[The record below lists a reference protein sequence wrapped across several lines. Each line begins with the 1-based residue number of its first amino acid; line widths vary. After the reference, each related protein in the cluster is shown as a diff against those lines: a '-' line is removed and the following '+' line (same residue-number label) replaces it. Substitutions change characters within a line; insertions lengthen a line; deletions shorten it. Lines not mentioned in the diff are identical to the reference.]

1 MSVTKLTVFQHA
13 HDDVWDD
20 GVPETRVASPEA
32 ISSPSSLAAPVH
44 VGLQLALPDAVGID
58 IPAIFATLPSLD
70 VVSMPRRR
78 KCLVVLTYCY
88 VVYT

>member
-1 MSVTKLTVFQHA
+1 MTKLTAFQHA

-20 GVPETRVASPEA
+20 DVPETRVASPEA
-32 ISSPSSLAAPVH
+32 ISAPLKLPAPVH

-58 IPAIFATLPSLD
+58 IPAIFASLPSFEE
-70 VVSMPRRR
+70 VSMPRRR

>member
-1 MSVTKLTVFQHA
+1 MTKLTAFQHA

-20 GVPETRVASPEA
+20 ECSSPEA
-32 ISSPSSLAAPVH
+32 LSAPLKLPAPVH
-44 VGLQLALPDAVGID
+44 VGLQLALPDGVGID

-70 VVSMPRRR
+70 QVSMPRRR